1 MTGSRNKNAWIW
13 VAIAAISL
21 ASVSRT
27 VGGLESARAYA
38 NPVLHFLV
46 KSYGVSAVAK
56 SGPAVRFA
64 QRASIFRDAGT
75 GAWIAFLP
83 VCFVGLVALNLIS
96 ARFRRAQLRFLQGP
110 CSYPPSSVLRQFRAA
125 FRSSYGCCRRLYR
138 PASS

>member
-27 VGGLESARAYA
+27 IGGLESARAYA

-46 KSYGVSAVAK
+46 KNHAASVAAK
-56 SGPAVRFA
+56 SGALHFA
-64 QRASIFRDAGT
+64 QRGTFFRDART

-83 VCFVGLVALNLIS
+83 VCFVGLVPLSLVS
-96 ARFRRAQLRFLQGP
+96 ARFNRASRFL
-110 CSYPPSSVLRQFRAA
+110 
-125 FRSSYGCCRRLYR
+125 
-138 PASS
+138 PASPLLAVSFQRPPPVHSLPL

>member
-27 VGGLESARAYA
+27 AGGLESARAYA
-38 NPVLHFLV
+38 NPVLHFPVLRFLV
-46 KSYGVSAVAK
+46 KSYSVSAVAN

-64 QRASIFRDAGT
+64 QRASLFRDAGT

-96 ARFRRAQLRFLQGP
+96 ARFRRTSNPLPATPLLAVSFER
-110 CSYPPSSVLRQFRAA
+110 PPPV
-125 FRSSYGCCRRLYR
+125 RSL
-138 PASS
+138 PL